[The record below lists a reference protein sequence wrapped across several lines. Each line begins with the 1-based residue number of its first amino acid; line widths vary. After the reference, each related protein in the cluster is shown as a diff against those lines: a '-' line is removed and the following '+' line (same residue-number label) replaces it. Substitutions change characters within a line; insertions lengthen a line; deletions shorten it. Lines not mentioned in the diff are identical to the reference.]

1 MSEMIKRFRQKV
13 INLKLFP
20 TINEEFEDSVLN
32 AIEGNKP
39 MTNTALRSGIHFKRI
54 EENILRSQTLS
65 PLVFIPVLKYLYEAP
80 DTRMKL

>member
-1 MSEMIKRFRQKV
+1 MSEMRTRFRQKV

-20 TINEEFEDSVLN
+20 TINEEFEDLVLN
-32 AIEGNKP
+32 ATEGNKP
-39 MTNTALRSGIHFKRI
+39 MTNTALRSGIHFKMI

-65 PLVFIPVLKYLYEAP
+65 PLVFTPVLKYPYEAP